1 MVELEEARRTNPGT
15 VWQPRR
21 HILLQCPPCNGDCC
35 QGRCCPADACAT
47 EGGQHADPVPSGTT
61 RRDVIG
67 ARIGFVLLLVSAVTV
82 VGIVSF
88 AVLARWPMAWPLG

>member
-1 MVELEEARRTNPGT
+1 MQVNLNRPRIDDAGMLTGAELEEARRTNPGT

-47 EGGQHADPVPSGTT
+47 EGGQHADPVPSGTH
-61 RRDVIG
+61 RQSALSR
-67 ARIGFVLLLVSAVTV
+67 AWLRLV
-82 VGIVSF
+82 
-88 AVLARWPMAWPLG
+88 RWLT